1 MAESGVSTS
10 WTHPLLGRASLDL
23 RPDEIRLDATLRGD
37 EAVWLRDHRIFGTAT
52 LPAAA
57 YFDLVLSAAAR
68 FGADRVWGLRDVH
81 FDQLLT
87 VPDREE
93 LRIRIRVRR
102 SSSGRATFEVQSAAG
117 DPAATSIW
125 RDHCGGTLA
134 IEPVEIVRAQE
145 LLSKRHELY
154 PDKLTGDDF
163 YQQADGT
170 AFGWGTTHRV
180 VHEIYRSETEFLCRL
195 GLVDGRCSV
204 EGADW
209 PDPTLLDGCLQ
220 VPALELSLTAGPEM
234 VAVPQRVGGFFFRA
248 PSPRSVWVYGRRIS
262 MNASGRTLDLTLVDD
277 SGEAVA
283 QLTGVAFQLIR
294 RDSFFTA
301 AKARRSADRVGGS
314 DRDASGSKPGLLRQL
329 EQAQPASRQAI
340 LVAFVDRNV
349 VELLKISDPSQDELR
364 KGFFA
369 IGLDSLLA
377 IELQFRLQKALDF
390 KLPPS
395 VGLKI
400 ETAPELAR
408 YLLQDILGMDAPA
421 GAFAG

>member
-23 RPDEIRLDATLRGD
+23 RPDEIRLNATLRGD
-37 EAVWLRDHRIFGTAT
+37 ETIWVRDHRVFGTAT

-68 FGADRVWGLRDVH
+68 FGLDRTWNLRDVH

-93 LRIRIRVRR
+93 LRIRITVRR
-102 SSSGRATFEVQSAAG
+102 SSSGRATFDVQSAAS
-117 DPAATSIW
+117 DPAATSVW
-125 RDHCGGTLA
+125 RNHGGGTLTL
-134 IEPVEIVRAQE
+134 EPGKIVRAQE
-145 LLSKRHELY
+145 PVARRHELY

-163 YQQADGT
+163 YRQADDT

-180 VHEIYRSETEFLCRL
+180 VREIYRSETEFLCRL
-195 GLVDGRCSV
+195 ALVDGRCSC

-220 VPALELSLTAGPEM
+220 VPALELSLNAGPEM
-234 VAVPQRVGGFFFRA
+234 VAVPQRVGGFFFRDS
-248 PSPRSVWVYGRRIS
+248 SPRSVWVYGHRIS
-262 MNASGRTLDLTLVDD
+262 MNASQRTIDLTLVDD
-277 SGEAVA
+277 SGEVVA
-283 QLTGVAFQLIR
+283 QLTGVAFQLVR
-294 RDSFFTA
+294 RDAFSTA
-301 AKARRSADRVGGS
+301 IEARRSADRAGGGG
-314 DRDASGSKPGLLRQL
+314 RDASGSETGLLRQL
-329 EQAQPASRQAI
+329 EQAQPASRQAM
-340 LVAFVDRNV
+340 LVAFIDRNV

-390 KLPPS
+390 QLPPS
-395 VGLKI
+395 EGLKI
-400 ETAPELAR
+400 ETAAELAR
-408 YLLQDILGMDAPA
+408 CLLQDILGMDAPA
-421 GAFAG
+421 GAGLG